1 MSEQEWLSI
10 AEAAAVWRVSKI
22 TVHRWIKQGRVQAYH
37 VGPRR
42 VRLRA
47 EDVNALPVAIQK
59 DPRAEEGEMLIDAGD
74 ALVTTELALPGMT
87 DEQFDEGREAL
98 RRIDEMAA
106 RIRARSGLH
115 ESAAILMRQAQE
127 ERDKYLWEVAQESN
141 EEIRRRRELGG
152 R

>member
-22 TVHRWIKQGRVQAYH
+22 TVHRWIKQGRVQAYR
-37 VGPRR
+37 VGPRK

-47 EDVNALPVAIQK
+47 DDVDALPVPVQEH
-59 DPRAEEGEMLIDAGD
+59 PRAEEGEMLI
-74 ALVTTELALPGMT
+74 MS
-87 DEQFDEGREAL
+87 DEQAKEL
-98 RRIDEMAA
+98 RDIYRSIDENAA

-115 ESAAILMRQAQE
+115 ESAAPLIRKMRE
-127 ERDKYLWEVAQESN
+127 ERDEYLRQVWEESN
-141 EEIRRRRELGG
+141 EELRRRRRAPGD